1 MMKSAYELAM
11 ERLQK
16 GSPTITLTPEQKA
29 ELAEIDSSFNAK
41 IAERKIFLTDQIT
54 KAAAAGKFDD
64 VESLEK
70 QLTADVRRLQEDCE
84 QKKEKLRAPAQDGE
98 RERRREHERRA
109 APPLLA
115 HGELGSGDAGRHPG
129 RSGQQAERLRT
140 CEEVARHAE
149 GQPGVDGA
157 QPAGPDQAGERIR
170 RERRQ
175 QVVER
180 DQDEHPRRGRS
191 RP

>member
-16 GSPTITLTPEQKA
+16 GSPTISLTSEQKA

-70 QLTADVRRLQEDCE
+70 QLTSDVRRLQEDCE
-84 QKKEKLRAPAQDGE
+84 QKKEKLRANW
-98 RERRREHERRA
+98 
-109 APPLLA
+109 
-115 HGELGSGDAGRHPG
+115 
-129 RSGQQAERLRT
+129 RS
-140 CEEVARHAE
+140 
-149 GQPGVDGA
+149 
-157 QPAGPDQAGERIR
+157 
-170 RERRQ
+170 
-175 QVVER
+175 
-180 DQDEHPRRGRS
+180 S
-191 RP
+191 

>member
-16 GSPTITLTPEQKA
+16 GSPTKTLTPEEKA

-70 QLTADVRRLQEDCE
+70 QLAADVRRLQEDCE
-84 QKKEKLRAPAQDGE
+84 QKKEKMRA
-98 RERRREHERRA
+98 
-109 APPLLA
+109 
-115 HGELGSGDAGRHPG
+115 SW
-129 RSGQQAERLRT
+129 S
-140 CEEVARHAE
+140 
-149 GQPGVDGA
+149 
-157 QPAGPDQAGERIR
+157 
-170 RERRQ
+170 
-175 QVVER
+175 
-180 DQDEHPRRGRS
+180 S
-191 RP
+191 S

>member
-54 KAAAAGKFDD
+54 KATAAGKFDD

-70 QLTADVRRLQEDCE
+70 QLMADVRRLQEDCE
-84 QKKEKLRAPAQDGE
+84 QKKERLRA
-98 RERRREHERRA
+98 
-109 APPLLA
+109 
-115 HGELGSGDAGRHPG
+115 SW
-129 RSGQQAERLRT
+129 S
-140 CEEVARHAE
+140 
-149 GQPGVDGA
+149 
-157 QPAGPDQAGERIR
+157 
-170 RERRQ
+170 
-175 QVVER
+175 
-180 DQDEHPRRGRS
+180 S
-191 RP
+191 S

>member
-54 KAAAAGKFDD
+54 KAAAAAKFDD

-84 QKKEKLRAPAQDGE
+84 QKKEKLRATFG
-98 RERRREHERRA
+98 
-109 APPLLA
+109 
-115 HGELGSGDAGRHPG
+115 
-129 RSGQQAERLRT
+129 
-140 CEEVARHAE
+140 AR
-149 GQPGVDGA
+149 
-157 QPAGPDQAGERIR
+157 
-170 RERRQ
+170 
-175 QVVER
+175 
-180 DQDEHPRRGRS
+180 
-191 RP
+191 

>member
-70 QLTADVRRLQEDCE
+70 QLAVDVRRLQEDCE
-84 QKKEKLRAPAQDGE
+84 QKKEKLRA
-98 RERRREHERRA
+98 
-109 APPLLA
+109 
-115 HGELGSGDAGRHPG
+115 SW
-129 RSGQQAERLRT
+129 S
-140 CEEVARHAE
+140 
-149 GQPGVDGA
+149 
-157 QPAGPDQAGERIR
+157 
-170 RERRQ
+170 
-175 QVVER
+175 
-180 DQDEHPRRGRS
+180 S
-191 RP
+191 S